1 MGQACSC
8 LQHRRKLERRASD
21 ESTLHG
27 TDGDFESEASELDI
41 LIDGSSGGSSSG
53 IGNSSSSG
61 AGEIDE
67 LLGGRLRG
75 GVFTKRNSK
84 SARVDLDESEEYTSS
99 TSVSIT
105 SMATLEAEDQLQST
119 STSNT
124 SSARLL
130 GQKSGAAASLEK
142 NLEVLRS
149 YQKAT
154 GVVDEGENDLE
165 CVMCLDTFNPD
176 NPKVRTLCNCGMN
189 RTNFH
194 MSCLMEWK
202 NRNAKCPVCR
212 EYLFYED

>member
-41 LIDGSSGGSSSG
+41 LIDGSSGG
-53 IGNSSSSG
+53 SSSG

-154 GVVDEGENDLE
+154 GVVCALCCTMLLWAQCVLFGALYE
-165 CVMCLDTFNPD
+165 CSLV
-176 NPKVRTLCNCGMN
+176 V
-189 RTNFH
+189 
-194 MSCLMEWK
+194 
-202 NRNAKCPVCR
+202 
-212 EYLFYED
+212 